1 MSKSLVVPTNIF
13 SVPEIGLFILSLRG
27 HEVDIYNLIKK
38 ISIPDLYISI
48 CKDFPVPYL
57 HNGYYM
63 IAELYS
69 HSGSHLVSPEK
80 TAIIHCQESLT
91 SIRGVFTNKKLSDID
106 KDGYFSNVVSFF
118 GYNFCHWTQI
128 LRTRRLDGLISI
140 FLKILIIII
149 MKCMIF
155 SNHRELMKSMCKCV
169 NV

>member
-106 KDGYFSNVVSFF
+106 KDGYFSNVVSFVEEIYTR
-118 GYNFCHWTQI
+118 YNFLSLDPDFENEEIRWTYF
-128 LRTRRLDGLISI
+128 D
-140 FLKILIIII
+140 FLKNINNNNNE
-149 MKCMIF
+149 MYDF
-155 SNHRELMKSMCKCV
+155 FEPQRTYEV
-169 NV
+169 YV